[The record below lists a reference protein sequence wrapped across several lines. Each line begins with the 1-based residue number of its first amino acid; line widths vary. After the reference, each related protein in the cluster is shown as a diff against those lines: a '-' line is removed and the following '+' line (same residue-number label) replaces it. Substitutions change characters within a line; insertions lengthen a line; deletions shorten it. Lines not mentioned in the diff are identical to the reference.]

1 MSEENVR
8 IVQAGIEAYNA
19 QNWDALREMH
29 APSVIART
37 IEGWPEPGPFVGR
50 DAVMR
55 QFARVRAAWDT
66 DAIEPIGDFLD
77 AWESVRWD
85 PEEIIEVD
93 ETRLIVLSHVRMRG
107 RGSGVQVDATAAQLW
122 TITDGKARRIKLFQS
137 KAEALEAAGLS
148 E

>member
-29 APSVIART
+29 DPSVIART

-66 DAIEPIGDFLD
+66 DAIEPIGDFLNAGD
-77 AWESVRWD
+77 RVIVR
-85 PEEIIEVD
+85 VFF
-93 ETRLIVLSHVRMRG
+93 H
-107 RGSGVQVDATAAQLW
+107 GSGFGPEANLEF
-122 TITDGKARRIKLFQS
+122 TIVYTVRERKIVFIEYFWDH
-137 KAEALEAAGLS
+137 AEALEAAGLR

>member
-8 IVQAGIEAYNA
+8 IVQAGIEAYSA

-77 AWESVRWD
+77 AGDRVIVRVFFHD
-85 PEEIIEVD
+85 LGIGPEANLEFTIVYTVRERRVFYIEYFGNHD
-93 ETRLIVLSHVRMRG
+93 
-107 RGSGVQVDATAAQLW
+107 D
-122 TITDGKARRIKLFQS
+122 
-137 KAEALEAAGLS
+137 ALEATGLS

>member
-1 MSEENVR
+1 MSQENVR

-29 APSVIART
+29 DPSVIARA

-66 DAIEPIGDFLD
+66 DAIEPIDDFLD
-77 AWESVRWD
+77 AGDRVIVR
-85 PEEIIEVD
+85 VFF
-93 ETRLIVLSHVRMRG
+93 H
-107 RGSGVQVDATAAQLW
+107 GSGFGPEANLEF
-122 TITDGKARRIKLFQS
+122 TIVYTVRERKIFFIEYFWDH
-137 KAEALEAAGLS
+137 AEALEAAGLR

>member
-55 QFARVRAAWDT
+55 QFARVRAPWDT

-77 AWESVRWD
+77 AGDRVIVRVFFHGLGIG
-85 PEEIIEVD
+85 PEANLEF
-93 ETRLIVLSHVRMRG
+93 TIVYTVRE
-107 RGSGVQVDATAAQLW
+107 
-122 TITDGKARRIKLFQS
+122 RRIFFIEYFWDH
-137 KAEALEAAGLS
+137 AEALEAAGLS

>member
-1 MSEENVR
+1 MSQENVR

-19 QNWDALREMH
+19 QNWDALCEMH
-29 APSVIART
+29 DPSVIARA

-66 DAIEPIGDFLD
+66 DAIEPIDDFLD
-77 AWESVRWD
+77 AGDRVIVR
-85 PEEIIEVD
+85 VFF
-93 ETRLIVLSHVRMRG
+93 H
-107 RGSGVQVDATAAQLW
+107 GSGFGPEANLEF
-122 TITDGKARRIKLFQS
+122 TIVYTVRERKIFFIEYFWDH
-137 KAEALEAAGLS
+137 AEALEAAGLR

>member
-1 MSEENVR
+1 
-8 IVQAGIEAYNA
+8 
-19 QNWDALREMH
+19 MH

-77 AWESVRWD
+77 AGDRVIVRVFFHD
-85 PEEIIEVD
+85 LGIGPEANLEF
-93 ETRLIVLSHVRMRG
+93 TIVYTVRE
-107 RGSGVQVDATAAQLW
+107 
-122 TITDGKARRIKLFQS
+122 RRIFFIEYFWDH
-137 KAEALEAAGLS
+137 AEALEAAGLS

>member
-19 QNWDALREMH
+19 QNWGALREMH

-77 AWESVRWD
+77 AGDRVIVRVFFHD
-85 PEEIIEVD
+85 LGIGPEANLEF
-93 ETRLIVLSHVRMRG
+93 TIVYTVRE
-107 RGSGVQVDATAAQLW
+107 
-122 TITDGKARRIKLFQS
+122 RRIFFIEYFWDH
-137 KAEALEAAGLS
+137 AEALEAAGLS

>member
-77 AWESVRWD
+77 AGDRVIVRVFFHD
-85 PEEIIEVD
+85 LGIGPEANLEF
-93 ETRLIVLSHVRMRG
+93 TIVYTVRE
-107 RGSGVQVDATAAQLW
+107 
-122 TITDGKARRIKLFQS
+122 RRIFFIEYFWDH
-137 KAEALEAAGLS
+137 AEALEAAGLS